1 MSDKSKKDDYVI
13 IEGPIEIKGIN
24 IDKEK
29 EKIEREKKGGKWNGD
44 INIFNTWNDRRIP
57 RQ

>member
-1 MSDKSKKDDYVI
+1 MNIKSKKDDYVI
-13 IEGPIEIKGIN
+13 IEGPIKIKDID

-29 EKIEREKKGGKWNGD
+29 EKIERKKKGGKWNG
-44 INIFNTWNDRRIP
+44 NIHELWNDRRIP